1 LQAEPKK
8 LPVSAILFGILAGVV
23 GGAVGLGLGIALGSV
38 LAAVF
43 HVSPMEG
50 GAGYFAV
57 AIALM
62 VALVVTPA
70 SILLALYWRGVRTI
84 WLFVD

>member
-1 LQAEPKK
+1 LQAATKK
-8 LPVSAILFGILAGVV
+8 LSVNAILFGILAGVV
-23 GGAVGLGLGIALGSV
+23 GVAVGLGVGIALGSV
-38 LAAVF
+38 LAAAF

-57 AIALM
+57 AISLM

-70 SILLALYWRGVRTI
+70 SILLTLYWIPIGT
-84 WLFVD
+84 